1 MKFPKIYHLPYS
13 LGIGRSDK
21 VLKNVNSFIR
31 RRIVIA
37 EKLDGENTSMHP
49 DRIHARS
56 EDSRHHDSRSWIKA
70 LHGSIKHLIP
80 EELQIVGEN
89 VYARHSIFYDQLST
103 FFYVFAIIDKTRQ
116 VVLSVDSTI
125 EYCERLGLEYVPI
138 LYRGAFPVQK
148 FELPDKSA
156 FGSIIEGYVVRL
168 IDEFPLENFSH
179 SITKWVRPDHVQT
192 DIFWQK
198 NWQPNKL
205 RGT

>member
-21 VLKNVNSFIR
+21 VLKNVDCFTR
-31 RRIVIA
+31 RQITIA

-56 EDSRHHDSRSWIKA
+56 EDSRHHDSRSWVKA
-70 LHGSIKHLIP
+70 LHGNIKHLIP

-89 VYARHSIFYDQLST
+89 VYARHSIFYDRLT
-103 FFYVFAIIDKTRQ
+103 NFFYVFAIIDKIRQ

-125 EYCERLGLEYVPI
+125 EYCKLLGLEYVPI
-138 LYRGAFPVQK
+138 IYRGVFQDQN
-148 FELPDKSA
+148 FQLPNKSA
-156 FGSIIEGYVVRL
+156 FGSTIEGYVIRL
-168 IDEFPLENFSH
+168 EDEFLLDNFSQ
-179 SITKWVRPDHVQT
+179 SIAKLVRPNHVQT

-198 NWQPNKL
+198 KWKPNKL
-205 RGT
+205 REI